1 MKTIFTNGIILRNGT
16 MLEGFKLLIEDDK
29 IVDILDD
36 EEDSAEAE
44 VIDVKGAYIGPG
56 WIELHTHGIA
66 GEDFM
71 DADPEGMVRALN
83 AYARHGVTGVYPT
96 TLSAPFEE
104 IRHSLDAMA
113 TIKDYQGGAA
123 FLGAHL
129 EGPYFAPSQRG
140 AQPLE
145 ALCTPEDMEYKQL
158 LKKYPFIARID
169 TAPELN
175 GSIEMAD
182 YLKEQGKICGIA
194 HTDANA
200 DVICA
205 SEEGQYPIATH
216 LYSGMSGVHRENG
229 HRIAGAVEAC
239 LLRDDIVCEAIC
251 DGIHLPQELLKLIY
265 KVKGAD
271 RMILVSDSIRGAE
284 LPENTEFMMGN
295 RETGYTAFISEGVAW
310 IPDHTAYAGSVA
322 TYDRLIRTAVTKA
335 EIPVAQAVRMASETP
350 ARVMGLANKGQLEPT
365 FDADITIFDQDFTV
379 LYTIVGGRIVYRK
392 GE

>member
-1 MKTIFTNGIILRNGT
+1 MKTIFTNGIILKDGAELRGY
-16 MLEGFKLLIEDDK
+16 GLLIDEGK
-29 IVDILDD
+29 ISNLLGTDYPSD
-36 EEDSAEAE
+36 AQ
-44 VIDVKGAYIGPG
+44 VIDVKGAYISPG

-71 DADPEGMVRALN
+71 DADPEGMKRALD

-104 IRHSLDAMA
+104 IRRSLDAMA
-113 TIKDYQGGAA
+113 TVKDYRGGAA

-145 ALCTPEDMEYKQL
+145 ALCTPEDGEYRQL

-169 TAPELN
+169 TAPELM
-175 GSIEMAD
+175 GSVEMAD
-182 YLKEQGKICGIA
+182 YLKEHGKVCGIA

-200 DVICA
+200 DVICNA
-205 SEEGQYPIATH
+205 KEGQYPIATH

-239 LLRDDIVCEAIC
+239 LLRDDMVCEAIC

-265 KVKGAD
+265 KIKGAD
-271 RMILVSDSIRGAE
+271 KMILVSDSIRGAE

-295 RETGYTAFISEGVAW
+295 RETGYTAFVSEGVAW

-350 ARVMGLANKGQLEPT
+350 ARVMGLTQKGRLESGY
-365 FDADITIFDQDFTV
+365 DADITIFDENYTV
-379 LYTIVGGRIVYRK
+379 LYTIVNGKTVYKK